1 MGDTDLVQHVGN
13 LVDLAGLD
21 NMAAAGDERSLI
33 AAAAQLS
40 ADLFDGAGAVIG
52 NRIQNNAICHK

>member
-21 NMAAAGDERSLI
+21 NMAAAGDERSLV

-40 ADLFDGAGAVIG
+40 ADFFDRAGAVVG
-52 NRIQNNAICHK
+52 NRIQNNAISHK